1 MKCKLFIKIDCYLL
15 PQLIIYK
22 KYVESNYN
30 SLKVFSVLFLFC
42 FCGVFFWRG
51 GGENLLHSSITT

>member
-42 FCGVFFWRG
+42 FCGVFFLEG
-51 GGENLLHSSITT
+51 GG

>member
-30 SLKVFSVLFLFC
+30 SLKVFSVFSLF
-42 FCGVFFWRG
+42 GGGG
-51 GGENLLHSSITT
+51 GGENLLHSSIRT

>member
-30 SLKVFSVLFLFC
+30 SLKVFSVFSLFL
-42 FCGVFFWRG
+42 GGGG
-51 GGENLLHSSITT
+51 GGENLLHSSIRT